1 MLWKVRLEVKVL
13 VLSQY
18 WYPENGVPQRR
29 WTWLSKLLVDQGHE
43 VSVVA
48 PWPSYKKKTT
58 PKSWFGTLRAN
69 GISSIET
76 GPVGESIYR
85 SVMVPSGSSLTM
97 RTLSQAISAFFSMM
111 NVLRIGLPS
120 SKGRR
125 PDLVV
130 GTVPALPTALLTWC
144 SARLLRTPYVIDLRD
159 AWPDLLA
166 NTKEW
171 NRGVKGTSVRE
182 AVLSRGPV
190 QLLTFLTD
198 RLLRKVL
205 SQSSGIIVTA
215 EELQRSLELEYPEKA
230 SRGTIIT
237 IRNVF
242 PRRNIPIK
250 SSINLEAGSPLNVLY
265 AGTLGRAQ
273 NLSNAIEAAEIA
285 RSFGVNVSLKF
296 VGEGAGLEKLR
307 TRAAKSEV
315 SIEFVDQ
322 LEVSKLKAYY
332 DWADTALVHLT
343 NWAPLERAVPS
354 KTYELMTS
362 RIHISGVAVGEA
374 KELIMRLGAGD
385 VVPPESPLELAK
397 LWQRL
402 YENRSMLQVGSE
414 SHNWVVHQQSDVVPR
429 ELGALMVK
437 VIEG

>member
-1 MLWKVRLEVKVL
+1 MKVL

-29 WTWLSKLLVDQGHE
+29 WTWLSKLLVDQGHD

-48 PWPSYKKKTT
+48 PWPSYKKKIT
-58 PKSWFGTLRAN
+58 PRSWFKAFFAKGV
-69 GISSIET
+69 SSIET

-97 RTLSQAISAFFSMM
+97 RTLSQASGAFFSMV
-111 NVLRIGLPS
+111 NVLRIGLLS
-120 SKGRR
+120 FKGRG
-125 PDLVV
+125 PDLII
-130 GTVPALPTALLTWC
+130 GTVPALPTALLTWF
-144 SARLLRTPYVIDLRD
+144 SARILRTPYVIDLRD

-171 NRGVKGTSVRE
+171 NRGVDGTSLRE
-182 AVLSRGPV
+182 AVLSRGPI
-190 QLLTFLTD
+190 QLLTFVTD
-198 RLLRKVL
+198 RMLRRVL
-205 SQSSGIIVTA
+205 SQSAGIIVTA
-215 EELQRSLELEYPEKA
+215 EELQHSLEMEYPKQA
-230 SRGTIIT
+230 SRGAIIT

-250 SSINLEAGSPLNVLY
+250 SSVNLDGGSPLNVLY

-285 RSFGVNVSLKF
+285 SSFGVEVCLKF
-296 VGEGAGLEKLR
+296 VGEGAGLEKLK
-307 TRAAKSEV
+307 TRAANSEV
-315 SIEFVDQ
+315 SIEFIDQ
-322 LEVSKLKAYY
+322 LEVSELKAFY

-374 KELIMRLGAGD
+374 KELIVRLGAGH
-385 VVPPESPLELAK
+385 VAPPESPLELAK

-402 YENRSMLQVGSE
+402 YEDRSMLQVGSGSRDWV
-414 SHNWVVHQQSDVVPR
+414 SHEQSTIVPGK
-429 ELGALMVK
+429 LGDFLEN
-437 VIEG
+437 VIRR